1 MLAETRIPNVEIRLA
16 TLDDL
21 HDITEL
27 DAQITEL
34 HKLDYWQEMFQRY
47 VERSEGHFLVAQMP
61 GDIRSDA
68 GDLHGVQGFIVGEVR
83 AWEFGSHPCGWIM
96 VVGVSPN
103 HRVRGIGE
111 SLYNAIADKFRDDGV
126 DKIRTMAARNDR
138 LNMSFFRSQG
148 MMAGPFIELE
158 KSID

>member
-1 MLAETRIPNVEIRLA
+1 MLAKARVPDVEIRLA

-21 HDITEL
+21 QHITEL
-27 DAQITEL
+27 DAQITEHL
-34 HKLDYWQEMFQRY
+34 KPDYWQEMFNRH
-47 VERSEGHFLVAQMP
+47 VETGEGYFLVAQLP
-61 GDIRSDA
+61 NTSRTENSELDGI
-68 GDLHGVQGFIVGEVR
+68 LGFIVGEVR

-96 VVGVSPN
+96 VVGVAPN

-111 SLYNAIADKFRDDGV
+111 ALYNAIADKFRENGV
-126 DKIRTMAARNDR
+126 DKIRTMAARDDQ
-138 LNMSFFRSQG
+138 LNMAFFRAQG